1 LDVAQSLVNEHKRAA
16 VLVFRPEFSRQVAR
30 CSFLADGINPFH
42 RDGVKVELVG
52 ASLLMDLKQPGEAA
66 IIDQIAQVTLLRVL
80 LPWMIGK
87 AFERLSEPA
96 FIQLLGDNVRLP
108 VPKGAEFLFTFK
120 GVKLE
125 DGKASLSN
133 ALQVAA
139 PNEAALREYREK
151 VGDGVQKALQEQ
163 FRKYDLT
170 GKTWATLT
178 KAREERTG
186 EGAEVSS
193 YVSRDGF

>member
-1 LDVAQSLVNEHKRAA
+1 
-16 VLVFRPEFSRQVAR
+16 
-30 CSFLADGINPFH
+30 
-42 RDGVKVELVG
+42 
-52 ASLLMDLKQPGEAA
+52 
-66 IIDQIAQVTLLRVL
+66 
-80 LPWMIGK
+80 MIGK

-108 VPKGAEFLFTFK
+108 VPKGAELLFTFK
-120 GVKLE
+120 KIKLE
-125 DGKASLSN
+125 DGKASLNN

-139 PNEAALREYREK
+139 PDARTLQEYREK

-178 KAREERTG
+178 KSREEASR

-193 YVSRDGF
+193 YVNRDGSGLLNRGAHRYQMLVPSYTVMFAFFLVMTMGWLFVSERRQGTLKRLRAAPVTRGQILLGKLLPCFALAMGQELFLLVAGKL